1 MTKLKISLSLSGR
14 KLSKS
19 TRINMSASRTGI
31 KNIFFGKGLP
41 TSTLDAAAVSLGTPV
56 YVYEDTTFTLINNKP
71 FRSIRDAVKQLPISQ
86 STLPK
91 KLNSNKAFKGYY
103 YFTKP
108 HKFHGVPAV

>member
-1 MTKLKISLSLSGR
+1 MTKFKISLSLLGR
-14 KLSKS
+14 KLSTK
-19 TRINMSASRTGI
+19 TRIKMSNSRTGI

-41 TSTLDAAAVSLGTPV
+41 TSTLDAAAFFLGTPV

-91 KLNSNKAFKGYY
+91 KLNTNFPFKGYY

-108 HKFHGVPAV
+108 QNSKS